1 MKTNDI
7 DLLLKKSFSQEFS
20 PSPNL
25 ERVTWQKM
33 ENPPRKKRGILIM
46 LLSILCYTLLAVET
60 VVVLSY
66 FNYPALNI
74 MFLSFYSSSIC
85 FIVLYQ
91 IITNNTN
98 LKIEI
103 YE

>member
-1 MKTNDI
+1 M
-7 DLLLKKSFSQEFS
+7 DLLLKKSLSQEFS
-20 PSPNL
+20 PSPQL
-25 ERVTWQKM
+25 EQVTWQKM
-33 ENPPRKKRGILIM
+33 ENPPRKKKAFLTT
-46 LLSILCYTLLAVET
+46 LLSIVGYSLLAAAT
-60 VVVLSY
+60 VVLLSH
-66 FNYPALNI
+66 FDYPALNI

-91 IITNNTN
+91 IISNNIN